1 MILYSQC
8 IFVHGLHSSVKH
20 LVIDDIFLF
29 YYQAQEQITQMVF
42 RPVNMPHIIDHGKNM
57 DFVDSDHK
65 LSRIGLVI
73 C

>member
-1 MILYSQC
+1 MYFCAWVAFFSEAPC
-8 IFVHGLHSSVKH
+8 
-20 LVIDDIFLF
+20 DRRYFLF

-57 DFVDSDHK
+57 DFLDSDHK